1 MSDESED
8 DNDNSD
14 DELIQLVNIN
24 EKEDNRKLNTFLT
37 TFQFKLFDLDLS

>member
-8 DNDNSD
+8 DNDNND
-14 DELIQLVNIN
+14 DELIQQVNIN
-24 EKEDNRKLNTFLT
+24 EKEDNPKLNTFLT